1 MPDLPPAVP
10 GQKRA
15 RDEAPALLN
24 RSSSAAEVGEWLAA
38 VLPPFE
44 GRESVLGA
52 FAHIDG
58 AALIRLD
65 EAGMQRLGLK
75 KWGLRRKLWLLIK
88 GLKLAGDPTANDHGS
103 APQAAAPAAVA
114 QVVPP
119 GSVAPWLRGH
129 GAEPMDAAVHPAPS
143 ELDTI
148 SLDQEAVE
156 AQLNA
161 EASCLG
167 VCQWSAKTMAKAIA
181 EPAHAE
187 WASPPM
193 KQGREA
199 ALAELS
205 ATLDIPRASVVVVG
219 ESGQEPS
226 NNVDAAEG
234 SCRPLP
240 PPHPSSTIYNFDD
253 TEGSC
258 RPLPL
263 RRPRAE
269 LDGLARKLAAAGN
282 TGAGKST
289 LLNALI
295 GELEVL
301 PTNGM

>member
-1 MPDLPPAVP
+1 MPDLPP

-15 RDEAPALLN
+15 RDEAPALLS

-65 EAGMQRLGLK
+65 EADMQRLGLK
-75 KWGLRRKLWLLIK
+75 KWGLRRKLSLLIK

-103 APQAAAPAAVA
+103 APQAAAPATVA

-119 GSVAPWLRGH
+119 ERGH

-143 ELDTI
+143 ELDTT

-205 ATLDIPRASVVVVG
+205 ATLEIPRASVVVVG
-219 ESGQEPS
+219 ESG
-226 NNVDAAEG
+226 A
-234 SCRPLP
+234 
-240 PPHPSSTIYNFDD
+240 I
-253 TEGSC
+253 
-258 RPLPL
+258 
-263 RRPRAE
+263 
-269 LDGLARKLAAAGN
+269 
-282 TGAGKST
+282 
-289 LLNALI
+289 
-295 GELEVL
+295 
-301 PTNGM
+301 